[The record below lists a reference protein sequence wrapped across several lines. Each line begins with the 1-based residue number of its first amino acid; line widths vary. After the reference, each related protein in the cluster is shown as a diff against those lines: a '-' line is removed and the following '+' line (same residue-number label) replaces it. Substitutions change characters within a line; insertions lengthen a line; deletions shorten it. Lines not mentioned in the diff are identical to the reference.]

1 MLLARAAA
9 LVEDLD
15 AEVSTGLA
23 RLADAVARR
32 GSAPTLGGAA
42 CHARARVRLLGRRE
56 LLDRHGAHRLG
67 GRVAELVV
75 LLTVRGPRLR
85 SEEAADALWPDVPPR
100 RGRERLRTVLARTR
114 RQVGPVISRH
124 HDGVAV
130 AQGLDVDLWEFDRLA
145 DRALQQRG
153 PAATAC
159 ARAALELFDEQVAPG
174 LGADHTWLATA
185 RERHRMRGLALH
197 DRLADAAED
206 AGRPHEA
213 ATVLLSALRLDPLA
227 EHRVARTGRVL
238 AAAGDRGRALDLL
251 DRVCDRLHREGL
263 GAGPELRDLTA
274 YLRRRV

>member
-1 MLLARAAA
+1 MLLA
-9 LVEDLD
+9 
-15 AEVSTGLA
+15 
-23 RLADAVARR
+23 
-32 GSAPTLGGAA
+32 
-42 CHARARVRLLGRRE
+42 
-56 LLDRHGAHRLG
+56 
-67 GRVAELVV
+67 
-75 LLTVRGPRLR
+75 VRGP
-85 SEEAADALWPDVPPR
+85 ACGPR
-100 RGRERLRTVLARTR
+100 RRRTPCGPTSRPERGRERLRTVLARTQ

-130 AQGLDVDLWEFDRLA
+130 AQGIDVDLWEFDRLA

-174 LGADHTWLATA
+174 LGADQPHRLATA